1 MSHLSTIH
9 YEMVATVLKYD
20 FHVIY
25 AGKNQTTGL
34 AFSSHYNFYQKLAS
48 DKARTYKS
56 WSKRCTGLFLQLTC
70 FRDLFILSILWV
82 LM

>member
-1 MSHLSTIH
+1 
-9 YEMVATVLKYD
+9 MVVAVLKYD

-34 AFSSHYNFYQKLAS
+34 TFSSHYNFYQKLAS

-56 WSKRCTGLFLQLTC
+56 WSKRCTGLFFTIAL
-70 FRDLFILSILWV
+70 V
-82 LM
+82 

>member
-1 MSHLSTIH
+1 M
-9 YEMVATVLKYD
+9 LKYD

-56 WSKRCTGLFLQLTC
+56 WSNRCTGLFFTI
-70 FRDLFILSILWV
+70 DLL
-82 LM
+82 